1 MTEDADISIIGGG
14 SEIVMETA
22 QQNPRAEDA
31 EIPFDQSDVTALQA
45 LHEYFRKFW
54 AEGSQE
60 PRARYDAFIAAT
72 PIAEGVTFRSA
83 ENAEPPG
90 VWCEPNASAQHA
102 RDRAILYLHG
112 GAYTM
117 GSAEAYRGFVSQI
130 ATRARCPAFILEYPR
145 APEAAIPAAL
155 DLAVRALASVLKRY
169 PRVAIVGD
177 SAGGGLTLATLA
189 ARRRD
194 LQVCCAVVFSPWTD
208 LTLSGAS
215 ISDRAGADVLLDP
228 AVLAEAAR
236 GYVGA
241 ASASDPRASP
251 LLGIPGDLPPVLIQV
266 GTEEI
271 LLDDSRRYA
280 ASARRLG
287 AAVSLERWA
296 GMHHVFQLDVKSL
309 SSSRRALDRAAGF
322 LLAHFD

>member
-1 MTEDADISIIGGG
+1 
-14 SEIVMETA
+14 METE

-31 EIPFDQSDVTALQA
+31 EIPFEQSDTTALQA

-54 AEGSQE
+54 AEMSQE
-60 PRARYDAFIAAT
+60 PRVRYDAFIAAT
-72 PIAEGVTFRSA
+72 PIAEGVTFRPA
-83 ENAEPPG
+83 DNAEPPG
-90 VWCEPNASAQHA
+90 LWCEPPASDRDA

-112 GAYTM
+112 GAYTL
-117 GSAEAYRGFVSQI
+117 GSAGAYRGFVSQV
-130 ATRARCPAFILEYPR
+130 ATRARCPAFILEYPL
-145 APEAAIPAAL
+145 APEAAVPAAL
-155 DLAVRALASVLKRY
+155 DLAMRALSSVLTRY
-169 PRVAIVGD
+169 PRIAIVGD

-189 ARRRD
+189 ARRRE
-194 LQVCCAVVFSPWTD
+194 LPVRCAVVFSPWTD

-215 ISDRAGADVLLDP
+215 IRDRADVDVLLDP
-228 AVLAEAAR
+228 AVLAAAAS
-236 GYVGA
+236 GYAGA
-241 ASASDPRASP
+241 AGASDPRASP
-251 LLGIPGDLPPVLIQV
+251 LFGIPGDLPPVLIQV

-287 AAVSLERWA
+287 APVSLERWA

-322 LLAHFD
+322 LIAHLN